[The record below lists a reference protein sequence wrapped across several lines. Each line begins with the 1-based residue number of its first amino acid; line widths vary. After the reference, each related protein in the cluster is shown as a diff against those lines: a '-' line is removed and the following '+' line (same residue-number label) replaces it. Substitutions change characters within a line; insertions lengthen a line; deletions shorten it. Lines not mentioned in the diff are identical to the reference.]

1 MLPHFEKYAAFIYA
15 AYAIA
20 ILILV
25 GLILWST
32 LRLKF
37 ARDKLARLEAED
49 AADAA
54 AGPRKG
60 PQP

>member
-1 MLPHFEKYAAFIYA
+1 MLPTFAKYGEFIYA

-20 ILILV
+20 IAILV
-25 GLILWST
+25 CLVLWSA

-54 AGPRKG
+54 ESPKKGQPR
-60 PQP
+60 